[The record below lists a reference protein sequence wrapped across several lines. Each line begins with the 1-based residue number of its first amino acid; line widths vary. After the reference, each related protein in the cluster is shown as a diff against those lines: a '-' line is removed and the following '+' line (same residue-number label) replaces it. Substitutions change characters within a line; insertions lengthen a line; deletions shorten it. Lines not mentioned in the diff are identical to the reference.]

1 MKKLLIFDMDGT
13 LVDSSDVIANSI
25 NHIRKHIGLETMSKE
40 TILTNINDPKINGNN
55 FFYNDTYFDDEM
67 TQKFNKYYNENCIKD
82 LKLFDGVDS
91 LLKDLQK
98 DYHLVI
104 ATNTPTSLAKKMLQY
119 LQVSHYFQ
127 LIVGSDMVQ
136 KPKPHPDM
144 LLYILKNMN
153 IQQKETLF
161 IGDSKKDKLTANKAN
176 IDFIFINWDTISP
189 QQLLEQIKKTIENI
203 KS

>member
-40 TILTNINDPKINGNN
+40 TILTNINDPKINGNT
-55 FFYNDTYFDDEM
+55 FFYNDTYFNDEM